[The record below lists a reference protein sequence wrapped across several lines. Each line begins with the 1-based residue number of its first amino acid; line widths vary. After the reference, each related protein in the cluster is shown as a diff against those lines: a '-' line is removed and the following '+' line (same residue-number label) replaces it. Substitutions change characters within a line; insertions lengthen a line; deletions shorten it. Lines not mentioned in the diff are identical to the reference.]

1 MPVVDASVL
10 VSLFLTS
17 DRNHKK
23 ARSWIEN
30 ALRGGEVLRIPII
43 AFAEI
48 GGAIARQ
55 TGDAP
60 TANRVIRELQALGM
74 EVHDIDENLGLKG
87 ADFAMSLRLRG
98 ADSFYVALAHATGD
112 ELVSFD
118 DEQLKRAQKVIN
130 VVHPK

>member
-10 VSLFLTS
+10 VSLFLTG

-23 ARSWIEN
+23 ARLWIEN
-30 ALRGGEVLRIPII
+30 ALKDGEVLRIPII

-74 EVHDIDENLGLKG
+74 EIHDIDEELGRKG
-87 ADFAMSLRLRG
+87 ADLAMSLKLRG

-118 DEQLKRAQKVIN
+118 EEQLKRAQKVID
-130 VVHPK
+130 VVQPK